1 MPVAQTIYLA
11 DDEKNIRDL
20 IVAFLAQE
28 GFAAT
33 AFANGDALLEACER
47 ALPDLVILDVMMPG
61 TDGLSVCSH
70 LRKLHPQLP
79 ILIVSAKDSP
89 FDRVTGLTLGS
100 DDYLV
105 KPFLPLELVARVRA
119 LWQIDWQAD
128 TRATDDL
135 VKRLRR
141 KLRAAGGGVRV
152 ETVWGYGFRILP
164 EEGKA

>member
-61 TDGLSVCSH
+61 TDGLSVCASCIPNCPSSSS
-70 LRKLHPQLP
+70 RPRTVP
-79 ILIVSAKDSP
+79 STASP
-89 FDRVTGLTLGS
+89 
-100 DDYLV
+100 
-105 KPFLPLELVARVRA
+105 A
-119 LWQIDWQAD
+119 
-128 TRATDDL
+128 
-135 VKRLRR
+135 
-141 KLRAAGGGVRV
+141 
-152 ETVWGYGFRILP
+152 
-164 EEGKA
+164 